1 MSKKYSNQLVKS
13 IYTTI
18 GVLLICSAA
27 NASTISIVNDENVD
41 LDILIEGGAGT
52 VLPNKKEVKDTIKP
66 GDEKSFEITKA
77 TFGTETFTITGK
89 VKMPSIHNKCELLS
103 IDKNYKVVFT
113 GSKTGG
119 TICKA
124 EPILQ

>member
-1 MSKKYSNQLVKS
+1 MSKKYSNQLAKN

-27 NASTISIVNDENVD
+27 NASTINIISDETAD
-41 LDILIEGGAGT
+41 LDIVIEGGAGT
-52 VLPNKKEVKDTIKP
+52 VLPNKKEIKDTIKH
-66 GDEKSFEITKA
+66 GDERTFEITKA

-103 IDKNYKVVFT
+103 IDKNYKIVFT
-113 GSKTGG
+113 SSKTGG

-124 EPILQ
+124 EPISQ